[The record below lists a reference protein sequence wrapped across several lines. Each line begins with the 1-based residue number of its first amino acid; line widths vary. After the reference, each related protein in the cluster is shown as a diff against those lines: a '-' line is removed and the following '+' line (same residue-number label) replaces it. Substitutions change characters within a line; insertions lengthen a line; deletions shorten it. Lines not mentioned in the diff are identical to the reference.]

1 MASIEQMEVSLNEK
15 EQEEIHKNVN
25 KSKKL
30 KEEKVKWKKCKKLFP
45 CPGLA
50 IIGFIIIVIIVLVV
64 LLYNSKKENKQLV
77 KRINNPNLY
86 NIKMPFAINID
97 NNANLKKCIEEG
109 LVSFPLTNSNK
120 IISEIYDSTHTK
132 VLFFDNLNDLNKSK
146 WINLSEEINV
156 QDYEGK
162 STNNTLFF

>member
-1 MASIEQMEVSLNEK
+1 MDSIEQTEASLNE
-15 EQEEIHKNVN
+15 QDEIHKNVN
-25 KSKKL
+25 KQKKL
-30 KEEKVKWKKCKKLFP
+30 KIDKAKWKKCKKILL
-45 CPGLA
+45 CPVLP
-50 IIGFIIIVIIVLVV
+50 IIGFVLIVLVV

-120 IISEIYDSTHTK
+120 IISEMFDSNDTK

-146 WINLSEEINV
+146 WINLSEEISV

-162 STNNTLFF
+162 STNNILN

>member
-1 MASIEQMEVSLNEK
+1 MVSIEQMEVSLNEK
-15 EQEEIHKNVN
+15 EQDEIHGGVN

-50 IIGFIIIVIIVLVV
+50 IIGFIIIVLVV
-64 LLYNSKKENKQLV
+64 LLLNSKKENKQLV

-97 NNANLKKCIEEG
+97 NNANLKKRIEEG
-109 LVSFPLTNSNK
+109 FDCFPLTNSNK
-120 IISEIYDSTHTK
+120 IISEMFESNDTK

-146 WINLSEEINV
+146 WINLSEEISV
-156 QDYEGK
+156 QDNKGK
-162 STNNTLFF
+162 STNNILN